1 MKYQG
6 RLDASLIGET
16 VKVNTWAG
24 GYRIIKVDN
33 FEVKGKND
41 QDVISGII
49 IRPLIEAGNGAWAY
63 TDQIMGVGGYQ

>member
-33 FEVKGKND
+33 FEEKGLFPNTLYEIGRW
-41 QDVISGII
+41 VRIS
-49 IRPLIEAGNGAWAY
+49 RPAAAAN
-63 TDQIMGVGGYQ
+63 V